1 MTDHKNFNCEM
12 FPLFPESLLTP
23 VNHPGDAMG
32 RDKFVLEGDTVARSG
47 VAARAVVFFL
57 VIDVHVGIARI
68 EVGRNGVFCIDHFT
82 VFPAHILILES
93 VSIKINL
100 ILIR

>member
-1 MTDHKNFNCEM
+1 MTDHEVFNCEM

-47 VAARAVVFFL
+47 VTTRAVVLFF

-68 EVGRNGVFCIDHFT
+68 KVGRNGVFCLVHFA
-82 VFPAHILILES
+82 VFPAHIVVLEN
-93 VSIKINL
+93 VSIKINR